1 MKLSSILL
9 TTGLLSA
16 AGVCTAQTE
25 ITLPGTRIFP
35 ESITSTK
42 DGTLYYGS
50 LGNGNVMRIP
60 KGSTKA
66 EEFIK
71 AGSAGLANVLGVL
84 ADENAKTM
92 WVCSPNLDGKG
103 DPTSLKAFDLKT
115 GAPKGSYP
123 LPGGAMAFCNDI
135 AVGDDGAAYIADTR
149 LNSILMLKKGGTALE
164 VVAKDDKLAGA
175 DGLAFG
181 SKNVLIVNSVSSG
194 KLFRLD
200 LGADGK
206 ATAVT
211 ELALS
216 RPLGRPDGLRSLGN
230 NRFLQA
236 ENAGV
241 MAIVTV
247 SGNAAQIQ
255 TIKDGMESTPAV
267 TVARGL
273 AWIVEGKLNYRND
286 AAFKDKDPGTFRMF
300 GVPLPKN

>member
-1 MKLSSILL
+1 MKLSSTLFMTL
-9 TTGLLSA
+9 GLVASA
-16 AGVCTAQTE
+16 AYAQTE

-60 KGSTKA
+60 KGTTTA

-71 AGSAGLANVLGVL
+71 PGAAGLANVLGIL
-84 ADENAKTM
+84 ADEKAKTM

-135 AVGDDGAAYIADTR
+135 AVGADGTAYIADTR
-149 LNSILMLKKGGTALE
+149 LNSILMLKKGGKALE
-164 VVAKDDKLAGA
+164 VVATDAKLAGA

-181 SKNVLIVNSVSSG
+181 SKTQLVVNSVSSG

-200 LGADGK
+200 LDAAGK
-206 ATAVT
+206 STAIT
-211 ELALS
+211 ELTLS
-216 RPLGRPDGLRSLGN
+216 RPLERPDGLRALGN

-236 ENAGV
+236 ENGGKLAV
-241 MAIVTV
+241 VTV

-255 TIKDGMESTPAV
+255 TLKEGLDNTPAV
-267 TVARGL
+267 TVARGMY
-273 AWIVEGKLNYRND
+273 WIVEGKLNVRND
-286 AAFKDKDPGTFRMF
+286 PKKDPGTFKMF
-300 GVPLPKN
+300 GVPIPKK